1 LFVIEILNPQITQ
14 IDLRNLWITT
24 EENMPEETFDKVAA
38 VKLLNQI
45 MEAELAGV
53 VRYTHYSLMVF
64 GHNRIPIVSWL
75 RGEANTCL
83 AHANEAGELVTHFG
97 DHPSLKIGALL
108 ETHKHGINDILI
120 ESLEAERAGL
130 ALYKELYELVKDRS
144 VLLEDYARRMIAEE
158 QLHVGEVNK
167 MLRKPGDIDQFKA

>member
-1 LFVIEILNPQITQ
+1 
-14 IDLRNLWITT
+14 
-24 EENMPEETFDKVAA
+24 MPEETFDKAKA
-38 VKLLNQI
+38 VELLNHI

-53 VRYTHYSLMVF
+53 VRYTHYSLMIF

-75 RGEANTCL
+75 RNEATTCL
-83 AHANEAGELVTHFG
+83 SHANEAGELVTHFG
-97 DHPSLKIGALL
+97 EHPSLKIGALL

-130 ALYKELYELVKDRS
+130 ALYRELFELVRDRS
-144 VLLEDYARRMIAEE
+144 VILEDYARRMIAEE
-158 QLHVGEVNK
+158 ELHVGEVNK